1 MVGIHA
7 GREIIGMRNFCFQL
21 LLYVTT
27 EFQGLHVCTK
37 STVSVVTKILIFKTL
52 MHSRCKPRV
61 ERWNSSGQNHV
72 FLHADCARL
81 STTKCFSHTFKNQK
95 LVPLCLFGIKYRSGK
110 QRNLDGFERHQSA
123 DCANEKTLIFFHKL
137 LSIRNYQN
145 RIWFIKISGIHL
157 RMPVPPTFSGKM
169 ITFLQS

>member
-7 GREIIGMRNFCFQL
+7 GREIIGMRNFYFQL

-27 EFQGLHVCTK
+27 EFRGLHVCTK
-37 STVSVVTKILIFKTL
+37 STVSVVTNILIFKTL
-52 MHSRCKPRV
+52 MCSRCKSQV
-61 ERWNSSGQNHV
+61 ERRNSNGQNHI
-72 FLHADCARL
+72 FMHAVCARL
-81 STTKCFSHTFKNQK
+81 STMKCFSHIFKNQK
-95 LVPLCLFGIKYRSGK
+95 LIPLYLFDIKYRSGK
-110 QRNLDGFERHQSA
+110 ERKFDGFERRQSA

-137 LSIRNYQN
+137 LSVTNYPN
-145 RIWFIKISGIHL
+145 RIWFIKINGIHL